1 MGFLNSYHLR
11 AITVAE
17 SGGKGTEQ
25 ARAQVEKSH
34 GLIWRDVSLLKSQ
47 LDALSKL
54 SYIDPWVLSRQL
66 QEANA
71 APMALSPNRPRSNL
85 TQTSGGGTG
94 GSLAVSR
101 GVEISG
107 EGEDLNE
114 SSGSWGGGIGGG
126 ERVGGKVDE
135 KEDRGDVVEGRGGG
149 GGGGGDWEGGSAS
162 QRDTSL
168 ISISG
173 PSTAGKKAR
182 DGPTP
187 GRVVP
192 PSERSSSLSEVKLSI
207 AQSLERVG
215 LVSSTRI
222 TRASPYSKHIGAS
235 PYSKGLSEA
244 ATPGVGSGVPPA
256 TRTYDFVTG
265 TPPSSM
271 SKSGEVGM
279 DRMRISDAIRDASL
293 VTPGALIR
301 ASVDEARGLD
311 LPGRG
316 ITKEFFV
323 CLSLHHQLSD
333 TSLLYHA
340 TSLDVP
346 TGAYKLG
353 AIVRPQGRSH
363 ASLNSPCPKWGLE
376 LNLSQVHILFP
387 AVKDDVER
395 AQVWG
400 QRAQSL
406 VSLDGRAPVTVH
418 LTLHELDAE
427 GDHIGCLDVRLKP
440 KTATTEVSQGH
451 LWVLIQGYG
460 VLGRP
465 HALDRIPKRQ
475 RCWRIQGF
483 VSGVSSLG

>member
-17 SGGKGTEQ
+17 SGGKGSEQ
-25 ARAQVEKSH
+25 ARSQVEKSH
-34 GLIWRDVSLLKSQ
+34 GLIWRDVSLLRSQ

-54 SYIDPWVLSRQL
+54 SYVDPWVLSRQL

-71 APMALSPNRPRSNL
+71 APMALSPNRPKSNVPGAP
-85 TQTSGGGTG
+85 GGGAEV
-94 GSLAVSR
+94 SLEVSR
-101 GVEISG
+101 GGGISG
-107 EGEDLNE
+107 EGGHLDG
-114 SSGSWGGGIGGG
+114 SSVS
-126 ERVGGKVDE
+126 
-135 KEDRGDVVEGRGGG
+135 RGGG
-149 GGGGGDWEGGSAS
+149 GGGGEEVGGNVYENDDSDDDEEEQGLVGGDWDGGSAS
-162 QRDTSL
+162 QRDSSL

-173 PSTAGKKAR
+173 PPTAGKKAR
-182 DGPTP
+182 DGPATS

-192 PSERSSSLSEVKLSI
+192 PAERSSSLSEVKLSI

-222 TRASPYSKHIGAS
+222 TRASPYSKQIGAS

-244 ATPGVGSGVPPA
+244 STPGGGSGKPPA
-256 TRTYDFVTG
+256 ARTYDFVTG
-265 TPPSSM
+265 TPTKSM
-271 SKSGEVGM
+271 SKSGGAGAE
-279 DRMRISDAIRDASL
+279 RMGISDAIRDASL

-301 ASVDEARGLD
+301 VSVDEARGLD

-316 ITKEFFV
+316 TTKEFFV

-340 TSLDVP
+340 PALDAPV
-346 TGAYKLG
+346 GAYNLG
-353 AIVRPQGRSH
+353 AMVRPQGRSH

-376 LNLSQVHILFP
+376 LELSQVHILFP
-387 AVKDDVER
+387 AVKDDAER

-427 GDHIGCLDVRLKP
+427 GDHLGRLDIRLKP
-440 KTATTEVSQGH
+440 KTAMTEVGR
-451 LWVLIQGYG
+451 GR
-460 VLGRP
+460 LGFR
-465 HALDRIPKRQ
+465 
-475 RCWRIQGF
+475 
-483 VSGVSSLG
+483 V